1 MRPTLPLSL
10 ASLVLGLFIF
20 VFTVLVFNTPVG
32 DVGMLSTV
40 LVFVLFGVVGLALHR
55 VQVAEGQ

>member
-10 ASLVLGLFIF
+10 ASLAVGLFIF
-20 VFTVLVFNTPVG
+20 LFTILVFNTPVG

-40 LVFVLFGVVGLALHR
+40 LVFVLFGVLGLALHR
-55 VQVAEGQ
+55 VQSAEAQ